1 MYVPRMR
8 IERVVDVSTL
18 KSGSEL
24 FDDALLPAA
33 SSRFLESS
41 GHHLLFAW
49 DDTVRPVGFI
59 CGIEG

>member
-1 MYVPRMR
+1 MR
-8 IERVVDVSTL
+8 SERVVDFGTL

-24 FDDALLPAA
+24 LDDDLLPAA
-33 SSRFLESS
+33 SSRFLEGS